1 MNEISIYEGII
12 IGAVGGAIAGLFIW
26 LLDLAKEKY
35 QEYKDT
41 VKVEKWLFENP
52 HPRINEQVI
61 WRSTRSIASHNN
73 LTEDRIRF
81 ICSYSKKIVLDT
93 SHQNRNNEVWGIK
106 ENVRP

>member
-26 LLDLAKEKY
+26 LLDFAREKC
-35 QEYKDT
+35 QEFRDT
-41 VKVEKWLFENP
+41 EKVEKWLLANT

-61 WRSTRSIASHNN
+61 WRSTRAIASHNN

-93 SHQNRNNEVWGIK
+93 SHQNRNQEVWAIK
-106 ENVRP
+106 TDVRP

>member
-26 LLDLAKEKY
+26 LLALAREKY
-35 QEYKDT
+35 QVFTDT
-41 VKVEKWLFENP
+41 KKVERWLFENT
-52 HPRINEQVI
+52 HPRAKEQVT
-61 WRSTRSIASHNN
+61 WRSTRAIASHNN

-106 ENVRP
+106 EDVRP